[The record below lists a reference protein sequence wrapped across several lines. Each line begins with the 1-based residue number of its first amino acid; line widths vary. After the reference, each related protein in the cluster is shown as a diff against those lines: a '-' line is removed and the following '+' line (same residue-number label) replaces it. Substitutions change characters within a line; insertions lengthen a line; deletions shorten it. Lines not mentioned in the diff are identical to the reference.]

1 MTTPDVRVR
10 LPNVLAYVIAAF
22 AVVSVLVLPF
32 AVAASDLSM
41 GEVMNGFFVHTFV
54 LFAVLGAVIV
64 WRRPGHRIGW
74 LLVLVGAF
82 NAMATTSN
90 EYLLFGLAERPGFPS
105 DELVYA
111 LLGWAW
117 VPATAGIAMALPL
130 LFPEGRLL
138 SPRWRPLAVIAA
150 LVTMLLSVVD
160 ALSVEMKVPDAIMT
174 VAYLLYG
181 TTMLACLVPLILR
194 FHRSRD
200 VERQQFKWV
209 LIGLAVS
216 IPAIAV
222 GAVWSVAG
230 GGGALTLVPLVVSP
244 ITITFAVLRYR
255 LFDLDVVIS
264 RTLLVAGLAGFITAT
279 YVAIVV
285 GIGSLVG
292 RGDEPNLILSVAAT
306 ALVAVAFQPVR
317 RGLQRVANRLVFGR
331 RATPYD
337 VLSAFATRVG
347 GAEATPETLVG
358 LAALMADGTGAK
370 PARVWL
376 RVGSELRSAATW
388 PQRLDVGGPLAV
400 GVDAAAALP
409 DADLAAPV
417 READELLGV
426 LTIAKPRGERV
437 TDVDV
442 DLVERLAAASGV
454 LLRNLRLDAE
464 LAERLEEIETSRRR
478 LVSAQ
483 DEARRRIEAE
493 LGGGT
498 RVQLTTLSD
507 RLSTLARDVDA
518 ERTPKSATLLEQLV
532 TGTKGALDTLASLA
546 AGVYPPRLAAD
557 GLVAALTEQ
566 TSRAAVPI
574 EMHESRVGR
583 YPADVEAAVYFSVL
597 EALQNVAKYA
607 DAANVTVRLTQ
618 DLDTLTFAVTDDGVG
633 FDTAETTSGTGLQGI
648 VDRLDTVNGAITI
661 DSAPGQGT
669 VVTGTVPITASPQDV
684 ATPTLAGANR

>member
-1 MTTPDVRVR
+1 MTTPDEGVR
-10 LPNVLAYVIAAF
+10 LPNRLAYVIAAS
-22 AVVSVLVLPF
+22 AVVSVLILPF
-32 AVAASDLSM
+32 ALAASNLSVT
-41 GEVMNGFFVHTFV
+41 EALNGFYVHNFV
-54 LFAVLGAVIV
+54 LFGVLGAVIV
-64 WRRPGHRIGW
+64 WRRPGNRIGW
-74 LLVLVGAF
+74 LLVFVGAF
-82 NAMATTSN
+82 NAVFTFGG
-90 EYLLFGLAERPGFPS
+90 EYVLFGLDERRGFPS
-105 DELVYA
+105 EGLSYLLV
-111 LLGWAW
+111 GWAW
-117 VPATAGIAMALPL
+117 VPATAGVVMALPL
-130 LFPEGRLL
+130 LFPDGRLL
-138 SPRWRPLAVIAA
+138 SSRWRPLAAIVVLAT
-150 LVTMLLSVVD
+150 VLLSVVD
-160 ALSVEMKVPDAIMT
+160 ALTYVVVVPDAIGWT
-174 VAYLLYG
+174 AYLLFG
-181 TTMLACLVPLILR
+181 GAALACLVPLILR
-194 FHRSRD
+194 FHHSRD

-216 IPAIAV
+216 VPAVAV
-222 GAVWSVAG
+222 GAVWSVGG
-230 GGGALTLVPLVVSP
+230 GGGALTLIPLIVSP
-244 ITITFAVLRYR
+244 VTITIAVLRYR
-255 LFDLDVVIS
+255 LFDIDVVIS
-264 RTLLVAGLAGFITAT
+264 RTLLFAGLAGFITLT

-285 GIGSLVG
+285 GLGSLVG
-292 RGDEPNLILSVAAT
+292 GGDEPDLVLSVAAT

-317 RGLQRVANRLVFGR
+317 RRLQRVANRLVFGR

-388 PQRLDVGGPLAV
+388 PQGLDVGGPLAV

-532 TGTKGALDTLASLA
+532 TGTNGALDTLASLA

-566 TSRAAVPI
+566 TSRAAVPV
-574 EMHESRVGR
+574 EMHESGVGR
-583 YPADVEAAVYFSVL
+583 YPADVEAAVYFAVL

-607 DAANVTVRLTQ
+607 DAANVSVRLTQ

-661 DSAPGQGT
+661 ESAPGQGT
-669 VVTGTVPITASPQDV
+669 VVTGTVPITATPQDV
-684 ATPTLAGANR
+684 AVPTLAGVNR